1 MQRNGNRLKQGII
14 IGAIG
19 LLSLGPIVG
28 CGQVNSGSTN
38 ATAAANAQTSQTP
51 DEPGRI
57 YLAER
62 QLSFIPPDGFVPLSG
77 EDIRAE
83 YPGDAPPNYVFTN
96 RDRTAR
102 IAISFTP
109 QPVSVN
115 QLLELQKAMTKQMEK
130 TMPGIKWIQRDQI
143 AINGGSWVKME
154 AITKKQKDNLHNDM
168 YFTSF
173 QDRLLGISFSA
184 KPEGYGALKQNFTT
198 SRNSIQIAPESM

>member
-1 MQRNGNRLKQGII
+1 MQRVGKYFRSGMRIA
-14 IGAIG
+14 AIG
-19 LLSLGPIVG
+19 LLTVSTLAG
-28 CGQVNSGSTN
+28 CGKVSPGSTN
-38 ATAAANAQTSQTP
+38 AQAKTNTQASQPP
-51 DEPGRI
+51 DEPGRV

-62 QLSFIPPDGFVPLSG
+62 QLSFIPPEGFTPLSA

-83 YPGDAPPNYVFTN
+83 YPSEAPPNYVFTN
-96 RDRTAR
+96 ADRTAR
-102 IAISFTP
+102 IAISFTQ

-130 TMPGIKWIQRDQI
+130 TMPGLKWVQRDQI
-143 AINGGSWVKME
+143 AINGGSWVKLE

-184 KPEGYGALKQNFTT
+184 KPEGFSQLQSNFTA
-198 SRNSIQIAPESM
+198 SRNSVQIAPESM